1 MESVLFHSLLPRSCL
16 VVPLRFFYVRF
27 VSILTII
34 NYDVIS
40 IHFSDFDKRYWFIS
54 RNGAIEIKM
63 IIIISSSII
72 IIITPDKLNGL
83 NANRFRNGAVVVVRK
98 LPSITL
104 SAGARF

>member
-1 MESVLFHSLLPRSCL
+1 M
-16 VVPLRFFYVRF
+16 RF

-63 IIIISSSII
+63 MIIIIIIISNSII

-83 NANRFRNGAVVVVRK
+83 NANRFRNGAVVVV
-98 LPSITL
+98 
-104 SAGARF
+104 A

>member
-1 MESVLFHSLLPRSCL
+1 M
-16 VVPLRFFYVRF
+16 RF

-63 IIIISSSII
+63 IIIIIIIISSSSII

-83 NANRFRNGAVVVVRK
+83 NANRFRNGAVVVV
-98 LPSITL
+98 
-104 SAGARF
+104 A

>member
-1 MESVLFHSLLPRSCL
+1 M
-16 VVPLRFFYVRF
+16 RF

-63 IIIISSSII
+63 IIIIISSSSSSSI

-83 NANRFRNGAVVVVRK
+83 NANRFRNGAVVV
-98 LPSITL
+98 I
-104 SAGARF
+104 A

>member
-1 MESVLFHSLLPRSCL
+1 M
-16 VVPLRFFYVRF
+16 RF

-63 IIIISSSII
+63 IIIISSSSSSII

-83 NANRFRNGAVVVVRK
+83 NANRFRNGAVVVV
-98 LPSITL
+98 
-104 SAGARF
+104 A

>member
-1 MESVLFHSLLPRSCL
+1 M
-16 VVPLRFFYVRF
+16 RF

-63 IIIISSSII
+63 MMIIIIIISNSII

-83 NANRFRNGAVVVVRK
+83 NANRFRNGAVVVV
-98 LPSITL
+98 
-104 SAGARF
+104 A

>member
-1 MESVLFHSLLPRSCL
+1 M
-16 VVPLRFFYVRF
+16 RF

-63 IIIISSSII
+63 MIIIISSSSII

-83 NANRFRNGAVVVVRK
+83 NANRFRNGAVVVV
-98 LPSITL
+98 
-104 SAGARF
+104 A